1 MAAGDEIVAPYETEK
16 VVQVQYL
23 VFGTLQVSQRTVTY
37 TTWRGV
43 YRTLSAGNSALADFM
58 AQTGGVRDGAVR
70 RITPNG
76 WVEVTFVTR
85 EYGEWGPVPA
95 TTAGGD

>member
-1 MAAGDEIVAPYETEK
+1 MAATDEIVAPYETEK

-23 VFGTLQVSQRTVTY
+23 VMGAQVQQRTITY

-43 YRTLSAGNSALADFM
+43 YRTLSAAKTALADFI
-58 AQTGGVRDGAVR
+58 AQTGGGTRDGTCR

-76 WVEVTFVTR
+76 WAETNLVTR
-85 EYGEWGPVPA
+85 EYGEWGPFP
-95 TTAGGD
+95 TTPAGGN